1 VSAMVSFAVAVAPL
15 ASLTVV
21 VAGAPQAAGLPNWWP
36 LRLTAETPGWPRR
49 VHACPDWL
57 VNSR

>member
-1 VSAMVSFAVAVAPL
+1 MVSFAVAVAPL